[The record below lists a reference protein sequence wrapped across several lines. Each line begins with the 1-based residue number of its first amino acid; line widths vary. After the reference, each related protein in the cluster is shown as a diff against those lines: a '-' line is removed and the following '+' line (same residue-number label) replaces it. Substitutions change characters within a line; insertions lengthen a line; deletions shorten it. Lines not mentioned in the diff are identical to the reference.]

1 MKVLLTGS
9 KGQLGSCFQDRLPA
23 GWDVWATD
31 SDTLDI
37 TDLDKVKQAV
47 AQYQPDVIVNAAAY
61 TAVDKAET
69 EPELAGL
76 INATGPKNLALAA
89 KEAGARLVHV
99 STDYVFDGKATTPYV
114 ETDATN
120 PLGVYGQTK
129 LDGEL
134 AVAEVLPEAI
144 IIRTAWVFSEYGNNF
159 VKTMLRLAKDRD
171 TLGIVADQRGCPTY
185 AGDIAQAIID
195 LLQKEA
201 EGGVYHFCG
210 DKEVAWN
217 EFAEAIF
224 VSALKSGVLAAKP
237 QINGIT
243 TEQYPTPAKRP
254 KYSVMNCRKI
264 NSQGVTLSMWH
275 ERIDDVIAK
284 IINNSSTI

>member
-23 GWDVWATD
+23 GWEVWATD

-47 AQYQPDVIVNAAAY
+47 AQYQPNVIVNAAAY

-69 EPELAGL
+69 EPELAAL

-114 ETDATN
+114 ETDTTN

-195 LLQKEA
+195 LLEKRA
-201 EGGVYHFCG
+201 EGGIYHFCG
-210 DKEVAWN
+210 DIEVAWN
-217 EFAEAIF
+217 EFAERIFNIAIE
-224 VSALKSGVLAAKP
+224 VSKLEKKP
-237 QINGIT
+237 IVNPIS

-254 KYSVMNCRKI
+254 AYSHLCCNKI
-264 NSQGVTLSMWH
+264 NILGVLLSKW
-275 ERIDDVIAK
+275 ENALYVVISK
-284 IINNSSTI
+284 MKL